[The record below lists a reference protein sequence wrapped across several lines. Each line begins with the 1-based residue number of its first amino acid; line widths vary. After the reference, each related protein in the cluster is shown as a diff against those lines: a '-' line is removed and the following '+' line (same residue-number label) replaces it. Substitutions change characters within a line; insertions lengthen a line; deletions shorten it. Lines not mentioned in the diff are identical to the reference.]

1 MPARASLE
9 ACGQERAQDAG
20 LKASMRAVVQR
31 VRHAR
36 VSVDGRVV
44 GEIGAGVVVLL
55 GIGKGDSNESA
66 RYLAEKTAKMRI
78 FDDANQKMNVS
89 LLESRGAALVVSQF
103 TLYADLSR
111 GRRPGFERAA
121 PPAEANQLY
130 EEYTAQLRSL
140 GVPVQTGVF
149 QAHMVVELEND
160 GPVTILLDSEKLF

>member
-1 MPARASLE
+1 
-9 ACGQERAQDAG
+9 
-20 LKASMRAVVQR
+20 MRAVIQR

-44 GEIGAGVVVLL
+44 GEIAAGIVVLL
-55 GIGKGDSNESA
+55 GIGKGDSNEA
-66 RYLAEKTAKMRI
+66 AQYLAEKTAKMRM
-78 FDDANQKMNVS
+78 FDDANQKMNIS

-121 PPAEANQLY
+121 PPSEANQIY
-130 EEYTAQLRSL
+130 EEYVAQLRSL

-149 QAHMVVELEND
+149 QAHMLVELEND
-160 GPVTILLDSEKLF
+160 GPVTILLDSDKVF

>member
-1 MPARASLE
+1 
-9 ACGQERAQDAG
+9 
-20 LKASMRAVVQR
+20 MRAVVQR
-31 VRHAR
+31 VRCAR
-36 VSVDGRVV
+36 VIVDGRVV

-55 GIGKGDSNESA
+55 GIGKGDSNENA

-103 TLYADLSR
+103 TLYGDLSR

-130 EEYTAQLRSL
+130 EEYAAQLRSL
-140 GVPVQTGVF
+140 GVPVHTGVF
-149 QAHMVVELEND
+149 QAHMMVELEND
-160 GPVTILLDSEKLF
+160 GPVTILLDSEKVF

>member
-1 MPARASLE
+1 MPAAASVE
-9 ACGQERAQDAG
+9 AYGQERAQGAE
-20 LKASMRAVVQR
+20 LKGSMRAVVQR

-55 GIGKGDSNESA
+55 GIGKGDSNENA
-66 RYLAEKTAKMRI
+66 RYLAEKTAQMRI

-89 LLESRGAALVVSQF
+89 LLENRGAALVVSQF
-103 TLYADLSR
+103 TLYGDLSR

-130 EEYTAQLRSL
+130 EEYAAQLRSL
-140 GVPVQTGVF
+140 GVPVHTGVF

-160 GPVTILLDSEKLF
+160 GPVTILLDSEKAL